1 VALIAFPVSARRLL
15 RAGAGALLMAA
26 LVVGTRWWAGWPDP
40 ATLAEGVP
48 ERVATI
54 EREREARA
62 GSGVSWTW
70 IPFHDISPHLMRAV
84 LVAED
89 IDFFTHRGFA
99 WSELRLAWREAR
111 AGRRPRGAST
121 ITQQVAKIVWLS
133 PERTLTRKVREAV
146 LARDL
151 ERRLTK
157 RRILELYLNLV
168 PFGPGTFGAEAAA
181 RRYFDKPALFLTESE
196 SAQLAAGLSRPSQW
210 NPASTAPGYADRVAL
225 IQRRMTSAEF
235 LWRHIADVWYRR

>member
-1 VALIAFPVSARRLL
+1 LVTLPKSAGRLL
-15 RAGAGALLMAA
+15 RAGAAGLL
-26 LVVGTRWWAGWPDP
+26 LVGLVIGTRWWARWPDP
-40 ATLAEGVP
+40 AALRQGIP
-48 ERVATI
+48 EHVATI
-54 EREREARA
+54 ERERAARA
-62 GSGVSWTW
+62 GGEVSWTW
-70 IPFHDISPHLMRAV
+70 VPFHNISPHLMRAV

-111 AGRRPRGAST
+111 AGARPRGAST

-133 PERTLTRKVREAV
+133 PERTLSRKLREAA

-151 ERRLTK
+151 ERRLSK

-210 NPASTAPGYADRVAL
+210 NPSSTAPGYAERVNL
-225 IQRRMTSAEF
+225 IARRMAGAEF
-235 LWRHIADVWYRR
+235 LWRHLADVWYRR